1 VFVLNG
7 DTIGKTGIFSLMT
20 ENEFNADSILE
31 NFTFE
36 FDVDNE
42 GNNNVFVL
50 KSRNGNKHM
59 VQGFSADG
67 DSNKVFKI
75 QIDSD
80 ELSIDPKFFFWNE
93 EDENETFF
101 APQNIDVLNAPRI
114 RIRKEIDRS
123 NVIDLSDVGIIS
135 YKKKTNRDGTEKIT
149 IIRKK
154 VDEPN
159 IEKEEEIIMG
169 LNLNQPNNFFN
180 NSPKLRQ
187 IQIIK
192 EVE

>member
-1 VFVLNG
+1 
-7 DTIGKTGIFSLMT
+7 
-20 ENEFNADSILE
+20 
-31 NFTFE
+31 
-36 FDVDNE
+36 
-42 GNNNVFVL
+42 
-50 KSRNGNKHM
+50 
-59 VQGFSADG
+59 
-67 DSNKVFKI
+67 
-75 QIDSD
+75 
-80 ELSIDPKFFFWNE
+80 
-93 EDENETFF
+93 
-101 APQNIDVLNAPRI
+101 
-114 RIRKEIDRS
+114 
-123 NVIDLSDVGIIS
+123 LSDAGIIS

-169 LNLNQPNNFFN
+169 LNLNQPNDFFN